1 MIETIGAD
9 SPDIEQRLQRYR
21 RPLYAVILCL
31 IAIDALV
38 AQRLL
43 DTPFEAVARYVLASG
58 AAVGALLLWA
68 APRLFRAV
76 EVGVFV
82 LGSVLSLTFLGL
94 ALGGQATVH
103 AEAVRSFTVWLALLV
118 VWAFLTFGSRAALGS
133 SALLLGLG
141 VAQVLVHIGATP
153 PPDDHG
159 VEFGALADLLLVGS
173 AYLMLLFALTN
184 SIERRSAALASEET
198 AARMLALD
206 SLTGVTNRAA
216 FHRLHQKITRGRGD
230 APFTLMLV
238 DLDDFRSIN
247 ERFGTAV
254 GDDVL
259 REVALRLANTVG
271 QEARVLARLGGDVF
285 GFLLDGPLE
294 DEQAGGLSAR
304 VARAFQAP
312 FTAGGG
318 PLQVTATVGISRYP
332 QDAQT
337 PTEQVSQA
345 ERAVVRAREVGEKYR
360 IASRDDHE
368 VEREALERDLREALG
383 KGELELYYQPI
394 GTVVG
399 AGGQERDGAKVT
411 VRTVEAL
418 LRWNHPERGI
428 VPPADFIP
436 IAERAGLIVSIGNW
450 VLGEACRQAMRWE
463 REGVGAFNVS
473 VNVSPHQFTDPGLT
487 ESVRRALHSTGLPP
501 GRLLVEVTETSA
513 DQPVVEQRLAEIRAL
528 GVRVAIDDFGAG
540 YSSLGRLRNMPI
552 DLVKLDR
559 SFVRGLEGDDMRV
572 RLIVRAAVVLAHGL
586 GAKVVAEGIESEP
599 QAAAAVD
606 IGCDYLQGYLIDP
619 PASARRFA
627 AAWTSGDV
635 RAWLP
640 PEDAEGVTPAA
651 RLN

>member
-43 DTPFEAVARYVLASG
+43 DTPFEAVARYVLAGG

-418 LRWNHPERGI
+418 LRWNHPERGQLQ
-428 VPPADFIP
+428 PDSFLR
-436 IAERAGLIVSIGNW
+436 IAEDDGLIVPIGAW
-450 VLGEACRQAMRWE
+450 VLEQACSQLAAWRADGHE
-463 REGVGAFNVS
+463 LTVS
-473 VNVSPHQFTDPGLT
+473 VNVSARQLEQRDFPAIVERVIHMTRVPPQ
-487 ESVRRALHSTGLPP
+487 SVCL
-501 GRLLVEVTETSA
+501 EVTETA
-513 DQPVVEQRLAEIRAL
+513 VIRRPEVAARALNALRAL
-528 GVRVAIDDFGAG
+528 GLRVALDDFGLG
-540 YSSLGRLRNMPI
+540 YSSLGHLKALPVDI
-552 DLVKLDR
+552 VKVDR
-559 SFVRGLEGDDMRV
+559 SFIAGVCDSKQDQ
-572 RLIVRAAVVLAHGL
+572 AVVEAVLAI
-586 GAKVVAEGIESEP
+586 AKRTGVSVVAEGVETEEQDALLRGLGCPVVQGFLYGRPAQPAELELGSAGTADDRE
-599 QAAAAVD
+599 AA
-606 IGCDYLQGYLIDP
+606 
-619 PASARRFA
+619 
-627 AAWTSGDV
+627 
-635 RAWLP
+635 
-640 PEDAEGVTPAA
+640 
-651 RLN
+651 